1 MDGIKIIWYIIDRT
15 KKEGAAD
22 AVRVNFM
29 NKNEMMAYG
38 IARALSNSYSI
49 YMGPKYE
56 KSVLLKYWE
65 RYQTRA
71 GVARIRK
78 NNKAAGSYERHGFK
92 KL

>member
-1 MDGIKIIWYIIDRT
+1 MGYNVFRNKERAPRDGVK
-15 KKEGAAD
+15 
-22 AVRVNFM
+22 VNNM
-29 NKNEMMAYG
+29 NKDEMVAYG
-38 IARALSNSYSI
+38 IAKALRNSYNI

-71 GVARIRK
+71 GVKSIRK
-78 NNKAAGSYERHGFK
+78 NNKAAGNYERHGFK